1 MPELPEV
8 ETIRRD
14 LQRVLKGTRIA
25 RVEVRKRKLIRS
37 NSRTFGRDLRGQVID
52 RIDRRGKLLIFVL
65 KDEKRYLLVHL
76 KMTGQL
82 IYRDKKKT
90 VAGGHGYP
98 LVEQLPN
105 KYSHIIIVFADKSR
119 LYFNDMRQFG
129 FMRLVNERELQE
141 VLAAFGV
148 EPLSRDFTVDRLQ
161 ALLRGR
167 RTALKNVL
175 LNQSLIAGIGN
186 IYVDEASFAA
196 GVRPTRR
203 ADRVAKAEVKR
214 LRGSIQ
220 SVLRRAIT
228 ARGTTFGSYRDGLG
242 GEGNFVH
249 LLKVYGRA
257 GERCKKCRRSRIK
270 RVKLGG
276 RGTAYCPTCQDRKS
290 TRLNSSHIPLS
301 RMPSSA

>member
-14 LQRVLKGTRIA
+14 LNKVLRGKKVA
-25 RVEVRKRKLIRS
+25 SVVVRKRKLVRS
-37 NSRTFGRDLRGQVID
+37 NARTFGRGLKGQVIE
-52 RIDRRGKLLIFVL
+52 RIDRRGKLLIFAL
-65 KDEKRYLLVHL
+65 KDRGRYLLVHL

-82 IYRDKKKT
+82 IYQDKKKT

-105 KYSHIIIVFADKSR
+105 KYSHIIITFSDRSK

-129 FMRLVNERELQE
+129 FMRLVDEGELQE

-148 EPLSRDFTVDRLQ
+148 EPLSRGFTVDKLQ
-161 ALLRGR
+161 AVLRGR

-214 LRGSIQ
+214 LHGSIQ

-242 GEGNFVH
+242 GEGNFVR
-249 LLKVYGRA
+249 LLRVYGHA
-257 GERCKKCRRSRIK
+257 GERCGKCRRSKIK
-270 RVKLGG
+270 HVKLGG
-276 RGTAYCPTCQDRKS
+276 RGTAYCPTCQK
-290 TRLNSSHIPLS
+290 
-301 RMPSSA
+301 